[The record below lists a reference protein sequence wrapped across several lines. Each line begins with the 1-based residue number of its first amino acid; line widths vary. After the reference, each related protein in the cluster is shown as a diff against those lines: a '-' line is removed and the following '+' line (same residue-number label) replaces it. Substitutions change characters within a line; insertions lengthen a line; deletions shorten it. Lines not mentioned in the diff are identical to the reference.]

1 MTGSSRREAQKE
13 KTLRSAPEESFFMQ
27 FGTSSRKLS
36 AVQMWVCSRPRMGD
50 NSVNSLR
57 IELITHSLTVIHHGH
72 HRL

>member
-1 MTGSSRREAQKE
+1 
-13 KTLRSAPEESFFMQ
+13 MQ

-50 NSVNSLR
+50 TGVNSLR